1 MDTENSMKEDEKMV
15 YRLNLRSEDRTEL
28 KYELKELF
36 AFLNCLNPSNVTKC
50 IFGRNVLK

>member
-1 MDTENSMKEDEKMV
+1 MKEDEKMV

-50 IFGRNVLK
+50 IFGRNVLKYFQ